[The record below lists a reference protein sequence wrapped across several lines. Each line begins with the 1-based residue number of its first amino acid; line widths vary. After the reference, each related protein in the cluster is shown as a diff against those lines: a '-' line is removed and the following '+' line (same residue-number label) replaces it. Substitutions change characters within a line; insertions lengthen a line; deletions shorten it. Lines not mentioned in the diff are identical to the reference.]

1 MRILIVDDERAQR
14 EALAGFL
21 QSLDYDIATADSA
34 QTALAYLYRNPVD
47 VVLSDYKMPYMT
59 GNDLLMEIRQRYP
72 GLVALIITAFGT
84 VETAVEAMKAGAWD
98 FITKPVDL
106 DNLEAQLLDIQ
117 KYLQG
122 QKPDQAPTIASEE
135 GFIAADAAMLTILA
149 KAKRV
154 AVTNAT
160 VLLTGET
167 GTGKEELARYIHE
180 NSAHRKK
187 QLQTVNCAAL
197 PANLVE
203 SELFGHV
210 KGAFTG
216 AASERTGYFENAD
229 GSTLFLDEIGDLS
242 QDIQV
247 KILRFLQ
254 NGEYQKVGS
263 STTEHADVR
272 IIAATNVD
280 LQLAVEQG
288 DFREDLYYRLDVIR
302 FHIPPLRERPTDIKL
317 LAENFLTD
325 FSQRHNRN
333 DLTLTPAAWDKLL
346 SYLYPGNVREL
357 QNIIERAV
365 VLSVGSQITVAELEL
380 PERKPIPGQS
390 ASANLTDAVQ
400 QVERDLIARTLEDA
414 GGNQSE
420 CARRLG
426 ISERVLRYKL
436 QKYHLR

>member
-1 MRILIVDDERAQR
+1 M
-14 EALAGFL
+14 
-21 QSLDYDIATADSA
+21 
-34 QTALAYLYRNPVD
+34 
-47 VVLSDYKMPYMT
+47 
-59 GNDLLMEIRQRYP
+59 
-72 GLVALIITAFGT
+72 VALIITAFGT

-122 QKPDQAPTIASEE
+122 QKPDQAPTKTTEE
-135 GFIAADAAMLTILA
+135 GFIAADTAMLTILA

-154 AVTNAT
+154 AATNAT

-180 NSAHRKK
+180 KSAHRKK
-187 QLQTVNCAAL
+187 QLQAVNCAAL

-263 STTEHADVR
+263 STTEQAVVR

-317 LAENFLTD
+317 LAENFLEE
-325 FSQRHNRN
+325 FSHRHNRS
-333 DLTLTPAAWDKLL
+333 DLTFTPAAWDKLL
-346 SYLYPGNVREL
+346 IYPFPGNVREL

-365 VLSVGSQITVAELEL
+365 VLSVDSHITLAELEL
-380 PERKPIPGQS
+380 PERKPLPGQS
-390 ASANLTDAVQ
+390 ASANLADAVQ

-414 GGNQSE
+414 SGNQSE